1 MVSDIYI
8 LGFNMDEE
16 QLIKLMNDNGFT
28 KKEVGKL
35 LLAAKKYPATLEW
48 VVGEFARHFK
58 NIILSLLIITVFCYF
73 IIIPINSIVLESV
86 IFCVYLTGLFL
97 IYKSSAMTYVIKC
110 RKIMRV
116 IKQKYAEAEQCES
129 SSS

>member
-1 MVSDIYI
+1 
-8 LGFNMDEE
+8 MDEE

-28 KKEVGKL
+28 EKEVRKL
-35 LLAAKKYPATLEW
+35 LLTAEKYPATLGW
-48 VVGEFARHFK
+48 VMGEFARHFK

-73 IIIPINSIVLESV
+73 IIMPINSIILESI

-97 IYKSSAMTYVIKC
+97 LYKSSTVTCVIKC
-110 RKIMRV
+110 RKIMRI
-116 IKQKYAEAEQCES
+116 IKQKYAEAEQYES